1 MERVD
6 TGKMYKGL
14 EVYCCLALNR
24 IASQLGVDLYQD
36 GLEDKIDGILKGDR
50 NGIPKVEISH
60 ELRSNH
66 HMTNK
71 VLEILEEERLVEIE
85 RVERAYNVKITKEGI
100 MHLRKFN
107 EFYSVIFKRYILDHY
122 KYSDLPRWFVQE

>member
-1 MERVD
+1 MVD

-24 IASQLGVDLYQD
+24 IASQLGIDIYQHDLE
-36 GLEDKIDGILKGDR
+36 GKLEDILEGER

-66 HMTNK
+66 HMTSK
-71 VLEILEEERLVEIE
+71 VLEVLQDDGLVMIDLED
-85 RVERAYNVKITKEGI
+85 RAYKVRITKKGI

-107 EFYSVIFKRYILDHY
+107 EFYSIIFRRYIVDHY
-122 KYSDLPRWFVQE
+122 KYSDLPRWFIQD